1 MGQLPHILGRN
12 RRVIVLFVLMV
23 LLPASIFSV
32 LIVGAVRSER
42 VRAEYE
48 RTQRQRHIVRLVE
61 ADLNNWLFST
71 RPEAAPSKALLRF
84 QLAGDQITFP
94 EFRLS
99 LPYNESPQRRPF
111 DAMPTGDQPTAQ
123 AITDYY
129 HPRIQA
135 FLRDLSTGRNSGAQ
149 YFLRL
154 RAVII
159 RPPGRDDGYV
169 LDVQRVIEHVN
180 ERLADFC
187 ATENFS
193 AAVWIGDAENRSPR
207 DADAFA
213 LEGFPFFHVIFD
225 ESAAASLTDFRQRA
239 FPYSMALLVVVTVL
253 GSIFVHRAVSH
264 EMRLSQLRSDFVA
277 AVSHEFR
284 SPLSSILALCE
295 RLESVRV
302 HTPEKL
308 GQYHEIIGQ
317 DARRLS
323 TLVTRLLDF
332 ALIEEGKK
340 VYSPERVELFAIA
353 RDAIQSC
360 HHLLRPER
368 VRLSGEEAAPLWV
381 RADPAAVRHCI
392 QNLLENAVRYSPPDS
407 PITVACSYEDGAAFL
422 DVHDRGIGIP
432 LPEQAKIFEKFYRGQ
447 QASEL
452 NVQGVGIGLAL
463 VKHIVESHG
472 GSVGVESHPGQ
483 GSRFRL
489 RFPAAEA

>member
-1 MGQLPHILGRN
+1 M
-12 RRVIVLFVLMV
+12 LFVLMV

-48 RTQRQRHIVRLVE
+48 KTERQRHIVRLVE
-61 ADLNNWLFST
+61 ADLTNWLFST
-71 RPEAAPSKALLRF
+71 HAEAALSRSLLRF
-84 QLAGDQITFP
+84 ELAADQITFP

-99 LPYNESPQRRPF
+99 LPYTESPQRRPF
-111 DAMPTGDQPTAQ
+111 DAMPTGDQPTVQ
-123 AITDYY
+123 SITDYY

-135 FLRDLSTGRNSGAQ
+135 FLRDLSAGRNSGAQ

-154 RAVII
+154 RAVVV

-169 LDVQRVIEHVN
+169 LDIQRVIEHVN

-193 AAVWIGDAENRSPR
+193 AAVWIGDVENRSRPA
-207 DADAFA
+207 ADAFA
-213 LEGFPFFHVIFD
+213 LEGFPFFHVTFS
-225 ESAAASLTDFRQRA
+225 ESDAASLTAFRQRA
-239 FPYSMALLVVVTVL
+239 FPYSMALLVLVTVL

-284 SPLSSILALCE
+284 SPLSSILALSE

-302 HTPEKL
+302 RNPEKL

-323 TLVTRLLDF
+323 ALVTRLLDF
-332 ALIEEGKK
+332 AQIEEGKK
-340 VYSPERVELFAIA
+340 VYSLERVELVTVA
-353 RDAIQSC
+353 REAIQAC
-360 HHLLRPER
+360 HHLGRPER
-368 VRLSGEEAAPLWV
+368 IHLVAQETAPLWV
-381 RADPAAVRHCI
+381 RADPAALRHGI
-392 QNLLENAVRYSPPDS
+392 QNLIENAVKYSPPDS
-407 PITVACSYEDGAAFL
+407 PITLVCGRENGAAFL
-422 DVHDRGIGIP
+422 EVHDRGIGIP
-432 LPEQAKIFEKFYRGQ
+432 PTEQLKIFEKFYRGHH
-447 QASEL
+447 ASEL

-463 VKHIVESHG
+463 VKHVVESHG
-472 GSVGVESHPGQ
+472 GSVSVESHPGR

-489 RFPAAEA
+489 RLPSVEG